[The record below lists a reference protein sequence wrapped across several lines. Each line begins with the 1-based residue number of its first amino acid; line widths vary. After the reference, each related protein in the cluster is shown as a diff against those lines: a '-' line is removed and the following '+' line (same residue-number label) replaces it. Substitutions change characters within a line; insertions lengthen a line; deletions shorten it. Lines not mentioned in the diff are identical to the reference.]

1 MANIIQ
7 DFAFIGVKNLL
18 VKDKKTK
25 KVVAELPYLVGFNL
39 SDNQS
44 IEYLRG
50 GFERLK
56 LLPFKGDRETS
67 VTVTTAT
74 SCPDLLKLQLNTEFE
89 EAEGLFDKDVNLTV
103 TGGAATI
110 DPKYPV
116 AEGTVMTVWA
126 VDTTGK
132 KSELAEGDAVSEGV
146 YVYADG
152 VISVSEGIPT
162 VRVVYQTKRNA
173 QVLKA
178 KDVDTKTY
186 EAVGIV
192 VAQEVGTGE
201 MYDVQVDIPAAV
213 FQLNNQLDAS
223 NEGGVPDNVEFT
235 IDMLADATK
244 DYVYQLSF
252 AERD

>member
-1 MANIIQ
+1 MAIIQ

-39 SDNQS
+39 SDNQP

-89 EAEGLFDKDVNLTV
+89 EAEQVFDQVVNLDV
-103 TGGAATI
+103 VAGVAEIPA
-110 DPKYPV
+110 DAPV
-116 AEGTVMTVWA
+116 AEGTVMTVYA
-126 VDTTGK
+126 VDSMGK
-132 KSELAEGDAVSEGV
+132 KVELAAAEAAAEGA

-152 VISVSEGIPT
+152 VITVTEDVTS
-162 VRVVYQTKRNA
+162 VRVMYQTKKSA

-186 EAVGIV
+186 EATGIV

-252 AERD
+252 AERV

>member
-1 MANIIQ
+1 MATIQ

-25 KVVAELPYLVGFNL
+25 EVVAELPYLVGFNL
-39 SDNQS
+39 SDNQP

-89 EAEGLFDKDVNLTV
+89 EAEQIFDQIVNLEV
-103 TGGAATI
+103 VGGVAQIPVDA
-110 DPKYPV
+110 PV
-116 AEGTVMTVWA
+116 AEGTVMTVNA
-126 VDTTGK
+126 VDSMGK
-132 KSELAEGDAVSEGV
+132 KSKLVAGESVSTGVYVYDNGTITVSEGV
-146 YVYADG
+146 AS
-152 VISVSEGIPT
+152 I
-162 VRVVYQTKRNA
+162 RVMYQTKKSA

-223 NEGGVPDNVEFT
+223 NEGGVPENVEFT

-252 AERD
+252 AERA

>member
-1 MANIIQ
+1 MNVIQ
-7 DFAFIGVKNLL
+7 DFAFIGVKNLY
-18 VKDKKTK
+18 VMDKKTRET
-25 KVVAELPYLVGFNL
+25 VAELPYLVGFNL
-39 SDNQS
+39 SDNQP

-74 SCPDLLKLQLNTEFE
+74 ACPELLKLQLNTEFE
-89 EAEGLFDKDVNLTV
+89 EVEQNFKTEENVVGTDGSFTLKETPAVGE
-103 TGGAATI
+103 
-110 DPKYPV
+110 PV
-116 AEGTVMTVWA
+116 DVWA
-126 VDTTGK
+126 VDAQGK
-132 KSELAEGDAVSEGV
+132 KTKLTVAETAAEGS
-146 YVYADG
+146 YVINDNTITTEA
-152 VISVSEGIPT
+152 T
-162 VRVVYQTKRNA
+162 VEKIRVLYYITKTA

-186 EAVGIV
+186 EVSAAV
-192 VAQEVGTGE
+192 VAQEVGTGD
-201 MYDVQVDIPAAV
+201 MYLVQVDIPSAV

-244 DYVYQLSF
+244 DYVYMISF
-252 AERD
+252 RERI

>member
-1 MANIIQ
+1 MATIQ

-25 KVVAELPYLVGFNL
+25 EVVAELPYLVGFNL
-39 SDNQS
+39 SDNQP

-89 EAEGLFDKDVNLTV
+89 DAEQIFDQIVNLEV
-103 TGGAATI
+103 VGGVAQIPA
-110 DPKYPV
+110 DAPV
-116 AEGTVMTVWA
+116 AEGTVMTVNA
-126 VDTTGK
+126 VDNMGK
-132 KSELAEGDAVSEGV
+132 KSKLVAGESVSEGV
-146 YVYADG
+146 YVYSDG
-152 VISVSEGIPT
+152 TITVSEGVTSI
-162 VRVVYQTKRNA
+162 RVMYQTKKSA

-223 NEGGVPDNVEFT
+223 NEGGVPENVEFT

-252 AERD
+252 AERA